1 MSYIGEKGKHGWC
14 GKCRHVKCWLRRLRG
29 WLSLFSVLVLFS
41 GCGML
46 PLAPG
51 FSTFQSAS
59 TSGVLRQSENPKQE
73 SRQVYKR
80 TDGAV
85 TESVETV
92 IGAAQRDTAR
102 EMAAK
107 LGALK
112 GVVWVGILVF
122 LFGAASAVWPPL
134 KILVGGSLTT
144 SAVIA
149 GAGLALIVLPSLL
162 VGHELLILCVA
173 LGGAA
178 LYFFAHRH
186 ASVHS
191 KLKTLTQSQ

>member
-1 MSYIGEKGKHGWC
+1 MKLPKIF
-14 GKCRHVKCWLRRLRG
+14 
-29 WLSLFSVLVLFS
+29 SLLALVVLT
-41 GCGML
+41 GCGIL

-51 FSTFQSAS
+51 RSSFVSATTQGQLVQS
-59 TSGVLRQSENPKQE
+59 QNPKQE
-73 SRQVYKR
+73 SKQIYKR

-85 TESVETV
+85 TETVETV

-102 EMAAK
+102 EVAAK

-134 KILVGGSLTT
+134 KVLVGGSLTT

-149 GAGLALIVLPSLL
+149 AAGLALIVLPSLL
-162 VGHELLILCVA
+162 IGHELLILCVA
-173 LGGAA
+173 LGVAA
-178 LYFFAHRH
+178 AYFFAHRH

-191 KLKTLTQSQ
+191 KLKTLTEPSATVITK

>member
-1 MSYIGEKGKHGWC
+1 MKILK
-14 GKCRHVKCWLRRLRG
+14 LLPI
-29 WLSLFSVLVLFS
+29 LFLLLA
-41 GCGML
+41 GCGVL

-51 FSTFQSAS
+51 HSSFSNGT
-59 TSGVLRQSENPKQE
+59 TRGELRQSQNPK
-73 SRQVYKR
+73 
-80 TDGAV
+80 
-85 TESVETV
+85 TESTQKYRRTEEAGKTTEEIETV
-92 IGAAQRDTAR
+92 VGSAQKDTAR

-134 KILVGGSLTT
+134 KVLVGGSLTT

-178 LYFFAHRH
+178 TYFFAHRH

-191 KLKTLTQSQ
+191 KLKTLTEAAVTTTK